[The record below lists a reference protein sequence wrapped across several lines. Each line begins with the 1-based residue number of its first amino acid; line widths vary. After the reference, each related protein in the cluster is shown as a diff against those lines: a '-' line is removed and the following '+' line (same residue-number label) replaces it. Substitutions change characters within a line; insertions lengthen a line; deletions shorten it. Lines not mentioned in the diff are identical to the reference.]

1 VVEIV
6 INYPDLTVPAE
17 IIAPMTRIRTLPGL
31 TNKWLRAATQPGGA
45 GGVVG
50 ALCLVL
56 ANTIVLEVVKNLV
69 DLPPIIITYL
79 IPVLIAAIR
88 WGLLSALVT
97 TLAGAASASFFF
109 YRPLH
114 TFYVEDPA
122 RRLGLLIFAIVAAVA
137 AYLAVRMRRESE
149 IVRKR
154 EKEIS
159 DLYAFSRRL
168 AGTHST
174 SDIFVAIQKHLSVL
188 VGRKVALF
196 EPRDA
201 GARAEPIGAS
211 EVPAS
216 VRDAVAAVIAGRADA
231 AAGTAI
237 ADEHGNLWLV
247 RAVLPKTPDLGAVA
261 VDLGRQTPESEEEIR
276 ARIEA
281 VLYDAAST
289 LEQIGL
295 AQAITEVRMRAESE
309 RFRDALIGSVSHEL
323 RTPLASILGAATVLC
338 DAPAVAGEARLAALS
353 NVVRDEAERLNNE
366 IQNLL
371 DATRITGEALQPKLE
386 WAEVADVVN
395 TAIERRRGRFGAH
408 AVEVDLPSEM
418 PLVHV
423 DAVLIE
429 KALGQ
434 ILANAAKYSPTDS
447 TITVRGWRDGNT
459 LALAVSD
466 RGAGLSADDSAHL
479 GERFFRGRRHI
490 QTTPGSGLG
499 FWIAN
504 AFVAANGGTIEAKSL
519 GENKGTTVTI
529 RLPIPADVE
538 QLESISSD

>member
-1 VVEIV
+1 
-6 INYPDLTVPAE
+6 
-17 IIAPMTRIRTLPGL
+17 MSRIRTL
-31 TNKWLRAATQPGGA
+31 TEDASKWIRGATEPGGA

-50 ALCLVL
+50 ALCLVIGI
-56 ANTIVLEVVKNLV
+56 TVILETLKRLV
-69 DLPPIIITYL
+69 ELPPIIITYL

-88 WGLLSALVT
+88 WGYLSAIVAAVT
-97 TLAGAASASFFF
+97 GAGSAAFFF
-109 YRPLH
+109 YRPLYS
-114 TFYVEDPA
+114 FYVEDPA
-122 RRLGLLIFAIVAAVA
+122 RRLGILIFAVVATVA
-137 AYLAVRMRRESE
+137 THLAVRMRRESE

-168 AGTHST
+168 AGSHST
-174 SDIFVAIQKHLSVL
+174 SDIFDAIQKHLSTL

-196 EPRDA
+196 EPRGPA
-201 GARAEPIGAS
+201 GKSEQIGEGDVPQNIRA
-211 EVPAS
+211 
-216 VRDAVAAVIAGRADA
+216 AVAAVIAGRTA
-231 AAGTAI
+231 ATAGAAI
-237 ADEHGNLWLV
+237 ADEHDNLWLV
-247 RAVLPKTPDLGAVA
+247 RAVLPKTPDLGVVA
-261 VDLGRQTPESEEEIR
+261 IDLGRQTPESEEEIR
-276 ARIEA
+276 SRIEA

-338 DAPAVAGEARLAALS
+338 NASAVAGEPRLASLA
-353 NVVRDEAERLNNE
+353 NVVRDESERLNNE

-371 DATRITGEALQPKLE
+371 DATRITGEALQPTLE
-386 WAEVADVVN
+386 WVEVADVVN
-395 TAIERRRGRFGAH
+395 TAIERRHGRFGGH
-408 AVEVDLPSEM
+408 RIEVDLPAEM
-418 PLVHV
+418 PLIHV

-434 ILANAAKYSPTDS
+434 ILANAAKYSPTGS
-447 TITVRGWRDGNT
+447 TITVRAWRDGGT
-459 LALAVSD
+459 LALAVGD
-466 RGAGLSADDSAHL
+466 QGAGLTSDDSAHL

-504 AFVAANGGTIEAKSL
+504 AFVGANGGTIEATSL
-519 GENKGTTVTI
+519 GEDKGTTVTM
-529 RLPIPADVE
+529 RLPVPANVE

>member
-1 VVEIV
+1 MSR
-6 INYPDLTVPAE
+6 L
-17 IIAPMTRIRTLPGL
+17 RILPERTI
-31 TNKWLRAATQPGGA
+31 KWMRAATQPGGA

-50 ALCLVL
+50 ALCLVV
-56 ANTIVLEVVKNLV
+56 AITVVLEVIKTFVN
-69 DLPPIIITYL
+69 LPPIIITYL

-88 WGLLSALVT
+88 WGLLSAMVAT
-97 TLAGAASASFFF
+97 VAGAASAAFFF
-109 YRPLH
+109 YRPVH
-114 TFYVEDPA
+114 TLYVEDPA
-122 RRLGLLIFAIVAAVA
+122 RRLGLLIFAIVAVVA
-137 AYLAVRMRRESE
+137 AHLAVRMRRESE
-149 IVRKR
+149 IVRRR

-168 AGTHST
+168 AGSHSA
-174 SDIFVAIQKHLSVL
+174 SDIFDAIQKHLSTL

-196 EPRDA
+196 EPR
-201 GARAEPIGAS
+201 GPSGKSEPIGEADA
-211 EVPAS
+211 PQNI
-216 VRDAVAAVIAGRADA
+216 RDAVAAVIAGEAGA

-247 RAVLPKTPDLGAVA
+247 RAVLPKTPDLGVVA
-261 VDLGRQTPESEEEIR
+261 IDLGRQTPESEEEIR

-281 VLYDAAST
+281 VLHDAAST

-295 AQAITEVRMRAESE
+295 AHAITEVRMRAESE

-338 DAPAVAGEARLAALS
+338 NAPAVAGETRLAALA
-353 NVVRDEAERLNNE
+353 NVVRDESERLNNE

-395 TAIERRRGRFGAH
+395 TAIERRRGRFAAH
-408 AVEVDLPSEM
+408 AVEVELPAEM

-434 ILANAAKYSPTDS
+434 ILANAAKYSPPGS
-447 TITVRGWRDGNT
+447 KISICGWRDGGT

-466 RGAGLSADDSAHL
+466 QGAGLSADDSAHL
-479 GERFFRGRRHI
+479 GERFFRGRRHV

-504 AFVAANGGTIEAKSL
+504 AFVAANGGAIEATSL
-519 GENKGTTVTI
+519 GEDKGTTVTI
-529 RLPIPADVE
+529 RLPIPANVE